1 MWGVVSTACELLLSL
16 FLCFVTYLGMILTH
30 SNFLLVSNLLFVYDP
45 DTLKHSTCIWSWH
58 LPANPDTFLLV
69 YDPDT
74 LKLSTCVWSWHL
86 PADPDTFLLV
96 YDPAHS
102 NFHPNL
108 AKGLLT
114 LVAIPALSPSPSSS
128 DNAASILMPP
138 LVLSK
143 SRPDVQSRHLYKLAC
158 APTCSPNVLS
168 VVSCR
173 ASVLLANSRVWAR
186 PGHNGKMHKNTFCFC
201 KSSVTSQVCGRGPA

>member
-45 DTLKHSTCIWSWH
+45 DTLKQSTCIWSWH
-58 LPANPDTFLLV
+58 LPAN
-69 YDPDT
+69 
-74 LKLSTCVWSWHL
+74 
-86 PADPDTFLLV
+86 PDTFLLV